1 MTQLTPAKRPG
12 LWVAVI
18 WVTTRV
24 PILSGATIMTGDVYY
39 YYQQLSGLASGGPGH
54 VLIEYPTPVVAILT
68 IPAPFSGGTD
78 WGYVLAFIGFA
89 LVLDAAFTALLW
101 FTAGRRRVLAT
112 GFWIL
117 FGLTT
122 GGLLVTRLDI
132 LPSLA
137 VAVAIIAWGR
147 GRPGWAGA
155 AIAVGGALKL
165 WPALLILPILALKR
179 DRAKALSGFTAT
191 GLSLAGISLLWAG
204 WDRLLSPLSWQ
215 SGRGLQIESVWAT
228 PPMIAR
234 LFSPE
239 KFPVA
244 YAASNSFEISGPGT
258 EALTSAARISLPLAI
273 ALLLISMLVW
283 LARGPKSASEGMVL
297 MLLVPTVMACAS
309 VVLSP
314 QYILWLGLPAA
325 AMIAIT
331 PADRP
336 PAGINQQGALGM
348 VALLLLTSAA
358 TQMIFPV
365 SYGTLYRLVPGLE
378 LATLALL
385 VRQLLLLI
393 WTTLCLAWWLRVLF
407 WLKPDTGAD
416 APIVTQPEGALF
428 DDYR

>member
-1 MTQLTPAKRPG
+1 MTQLKQVKWPG

-18 WVTTRV
+18 WITTRV
-24 PILSGATIMTGDVYY
+24 PILSGATIMTGDIFYY
-39 YYQQLSGLASGGPGH
+39 YHQLSGLSSGGPGH
-54 VLIEYPTPVVAILT
+54 VLIEYPTPVIAILT

-89 LVLDAAFTALLW
+89 LVIDAAFTALLW
-101 FTAGRRRVLAT
+101 FISGSRRVLAT
-112 GFWIL
+112 GFWLL
-117 FGLTT
+117 FSLTT

-137 VAVAIIAWGR
+137 VAVAIVAWGR
-147 GRPGWAGA
+147 RRPGWAGT

-179 DRAKALSGFTAT
+179 DRIKAMTGFLVT
-191 GLSLAGISLLWAG
+191 GGALAGISLLWAG

-215 SGRGLQIESVWAT
+215 SERGLQIESLWAT
-228 PPMIAR
+228 IPMVGR
-234 LFSPE
+234 LFSPD

-244 YAASNSFEISGPGT
+244 YATSNSFEISGPGT
-258 EALTSAARISLPLAI
+258 EALTAAARVSLPLAI
-273 ALLLISMLVW
+273 ALLLVSVLVW
-283 LARGPKSASEGMVL
+283 LARGPMSASEGMVL
-297 MLLVPTVMACAS
+297 MLLVPTIMACTS

-314 QYILWLGLPAA
+314 QYILWLGMPAA
-325 AMIAIT
+325 AIIAVT
-331 PADRP
+331 PVDRP

-348 VALLLLTSAA
+348 VTLLLLTSAA

-365 SYGTLYRLVPGLE
+365 SYGTLFRIAPGLE

-416 APIVTQPEGALF
+416 TPTVAQPESALF